1 MLKTGVSALKAIEV
15 KSYKYDACPLISFL
29 CFFNFNCTIASHN
42 AHVPLT
48 SGDPVLKNTSR
59 RGSAL
64 LVSTKTRVLNFK
76 FFKKVTHEM

>member
-15 KSYKYDACPLISFL
+15 KSYKYDACPLISFF
-29 CFFNFNCTIASHN
+29 CFFNFNCTIASHS

-48 SGDPVLKNTSR
+48 SGDDVLKKTSR

-76 FFKKVTHEM
+76 IFQKSDS

>member
-29 CFFNFNCTIASHN
+29 CFFNLNCTIASHS

-48 SGDPVLKNTSR
+48 SGDDVLKNTSR

-64 LVSTKTRVLNFK
+64 LFTTKTLNFN
-76 FFKKVTHEM
+76 FKIFQKSDS